1 MLDITRKRPGNGDF
15 AAELRAYVAATLH
28 RPIELS
34 RWNGAA
40 ALPSFLSH
48 RYDFFAALIG
58 HQPCLFAADRGTT
71 DATPADVAK
80 HLARIEQAFDGV
92 VIYASQHVVADRRS
106 RLVANGVPFV
116 VPGNQLYIPPLALD
130 LREHFHARPKR
141 GLDQLSPVAQAVLFY
156 GILFNHELRANPANR
171 MPSQMARAL
180 FYSAMSVGRAFEEL
194 ASTELAQVSKHG
206 RKKEIHFAE
215 DGRGLIELA
224 RPLLRRPARAR
235 KFMRGRLIVPPMK
248 VAGESALANTTGMSP
263 PPLPVYAMHADAWDA
278 TAAANNLSIVDNADQ
293 AEAVIELW
301 HYRPDALTEFAVVD
315 PLSLYAQFWDDP
327 NERIAQAAE
336 DALDHVSW

>member
-1 MLDITRKRPGNGDF
+1 MLGKTRKQSDNGHF
-15 AAELRAYVAATLH
+15 AAELCAYVAATLH

-34 RWNGAA
+34 RWIGVDG
-40 ALPSFLSH
+40 LPSFLSH

-58 HQPCLFAADRGTT
+58 QQPCLFAADRGTA
-71 DATPADVAK
+71 DATPANIAK

-92 VIYASQHVVADRRS
+92 VIYASQHLAADRRS
-106 RLVANGVPFV
+106 RLVADGVPFV

-130 LREHFHARPKR
+130 LREHFYARPKR

-156 GILFNHELRANPANR
+156 GILFNHELRANPASR
-171 MPSQMARAL
+171 TPSQMARAL
-180 FYSAMSVGRAFEEL
+180 YYSAMSVGRAFEEL
-194 ASTELAQVSKHG
+194 TNAELAKVSKHG
-206 RKKEIHFAE
+206 RNKEIYFAE

-224 RPLLRRPARAR
+224 RPLLRRPARAQ

-263 PPLPVYAMHADAWDA
+263 PPLPVYAIHADAWDA
-278 TAAANNLSIVDNADQ
+278 TAAANNLTIVDNVDQ

-301 HYRPDALTEFAVVD
+301 HYRPDALTEYTDVD
-315 PLSLYAQFWDDP
+315 PLSLYAQFWDNP